1 MIREIMQLFEPW
13 KTLYANSSVV
23 SSIVTSAHIV
33 SLVIGGGLAIAADR
47 TTLRALKGPAS
58 ARPLLLEELHAVHRP
73 VLIGLGVLFVT
84 GALLMAADFKTFVES
99 PVFWVKMGLLLALL
113 VNGAL
118 LYQAE
123 QRLNRATV
131 ANIDPPQQLYVRLRR
146 SSHLSIGLWLAITVG
161 GAILTSTGS

>member
-1 MIREIMQLFEPW
+1 MCEHWRPDAGWQTETQF
-13 KTLYANSSVV
+13 SD
-23 SSIVTSAHIV
+23 
-33 SLVIGGGLAIAADR
+33 G
-47 TTLRALKGPAS
+47 TLRLLGLLWS
-58 ARPLLLEELHAVHRP
+58 VLDGTGPLLLEELHAVHRP